1 MASCAAIIHA
11 VRSAIEQGVNSKVP
25 EMVDGNLDRIGVEV
39 IVQAAKEN
47 DTLSFRV
54 LHEAISRIG
63 IMLADVINLLNP
75 NCVVFAGPLFRHGD
89 DFLLDQV
96 KEVIRRRALEK
107 SGNEAKL
114 RVSSLGSEAAAL
126 GAARL
131 ITQQVLEK
139 LYYEKMA
146 LHSRA

>member
-1 MASCAAIIHA
+1 
-11 VRSAIEQGVNSKVP
+11 
-25 EMVDGNLDRIGVEV
+25 MVDGNLDRIGVEV

-75 NCVVFAGPLFRHGD
+75 NCVVFAGPLLRHGD
-89 DFLLDQV
+89 DLLLDQV

-114 RVSSLGSEAAAL
+114 RVSSLGSETAAL
-126 GAARL
+126 GAATL